1 MRGSISYQ
9 VNYLWQQIDGI
20 GISKRKMRKES
31 DIKGMNGHKISPLV
45 HAFRTKD
52 EFKRIGKELGN
63 FAKSNFNVKDMQAI
77 NADIVFA
84 YIIQKIDDGLAQK
97 SLSSYISVL
106 QKIRITCA
114 KLPSNSYAHKTLFSQ
129 EDLKDLRTMIDK
141 NTIKNVHKNRAY
153 INPAS
158 FASSLPEKS
167 KIAFQLQLEYG
178 VRAQEAILIR
188 AFQLRQKNKIEIQ
201 GKGGYTRLINIDK
214 SLYNQIK
221 KEIKRHG
228 SYARDYQVYLEDLKN
243 AVEKKG
249 EKWNGTHGL
258 RFNFAQR
265 KMQEYTA
272 RFGHEKALEKVSFEL
287 GHHRKEITKYY
298 L

>member
-20 GISKRKMRKES
+20 GISKRKIWKKS
-31 DIKGMNGHKISPLV
+31 DIKGVNGHKISPLV

-52 EFKRIGKELGN
+52 EFKRIAKELGR
-63 FAKSNFNVKDMQAI
+63 FAKSNFNIKDMQAI
-77 NADIVFA
+77 NSDVVSA
-84 YIIQKIDDGLAQK
+84 YIFQKIDDGLAQK
-97 SLSSYISVL
+97 SLSSYVSVL
-106 QKIRITCA
+106 QKIQIACA
-114 KLPSNSYAHKTLFSQ
+114 KLSSNSYAHKTLFSQ
-129 EDLKDLRTMIDK
+129 EDLKDLRIMIDK

-158 FASSLPEKS
+158 FASSIPEKS

-178 VRAQEAILIR
+178 LRAQEAILIR
-188 AFQLRQKNKIEIQ
+188 ASQLRQKNQIEIQ
-201 GKGGYTRLINIDK
+201 GKGGYTRLIDLNK
-214 SLYNQIK
+214 SLYQKIE

-228 SYARDYQVYLEDLKN
+228 SYAQDYQIYLQDLQN
-243 AVEKKG
+243 VVEKKG

-265 KMQEYTA
+265 KMQEYTKK
-272 RFGHEKALEKVSFEL
+272 FGYEQALKKVSFEL
-287 GHHRKEITKYY
+287 GHHRTEITKYY